1 MHDVKILTQSEAIRA
16 RPPPLV
22 VAAPMASFWVRTV
35 TYLLHKY
42 YERHERRQALEHVG
56 RGEGRR
62 GRGGGGTAPFIY
74 LNNNNNN
81 MHFIALNNR
90 FLSAALNNNCMKT
103 KKHQLKVG

>member
-1 MHDVKILTQSEAIRA
+1 M
-16 RPPPLV
+16 
-22 VAAPMASFWVRTV
+22 
-35 TYLLHKY
+35 HKY

-74 LNNNNNN
+74 LNNNNK